1 MLEGVRFARR
11 HPRLGRLRPD
21 GAARD
26 RATCGKGRLALRRT
40 CPKLVRLMTAALAL
54 PRYETQIK
62 NLLAPHFCE
71 VIRREGKGE
80 AGAVCSRPLDRE
92 KPFHAPEARKSAPIA
107 QNPGIFREIR
117 LPQPSEKTSG
127 RKGFSHGSGSHCR

>member
-1 MLEGVRFARR
+1 MLEGVRFKRR

-40 CPKLVRLMTAALAL
+40 CPKLVRLMTVALAL

-62 NLLAPHFCE
+62 KWVNWG
-71 VIRREGKGE
+71 RREPGE
-80 AGAVCSRPLDRE
+80 FAPCISGMST
-92 KPFHAPEARKSAPIA
+92 FH
-107 QNPGIFREIR
+107 
-117 LPQPSEKTSG
+117 
-127 RKGFSHGSGSHCR
+127 